1 MAANSVLTICPH
13 HRMRAFGSQVKVT
26 SNAARQ
32 STPGWRSAIHL
43 WNVTPSSI
51 VPYIVMPLAPLDGGA
66 EPPAQAA
73 HKAASAA
80 AAKRA
85 KKRFIKGQANCV

>member
-1 MAANSVLTICPH
+1 M
-13 HRMRAFGSQVKVT
+13 
-26 SNAARQ
+26 
-32 STPGWRSAIHL
+32 
-43 WNVTPSSI
+43 PSSI
-51 VPYIVMPLAPLDGGA
+51 VPYIVMPLALLDDGV

-85 KKRFIKGQANCV
+85 RKRFIKGASRLRE